1 MLVVTCSI
9 RYGFGASM
17 LAAFGICAANLLWTS
32 LAVVGAAALSRAFP
46 NAFAAVKLGGLA
58 FVVYL
63 GLRLARD
70 GGAVDLSRRE
80 APPRARLFGSGLG
93 LQLANPNALVYF
105 GGMLPAYIDPNR
117 PAVTQALIVMLSVTV
132 TELLGLAIYAGSA
145 DALSR
150 RFASRGFAVAFF
162 RIAAFAMVTSSVVGV
177 YTTWS

>member
-9 RYGFGASM
+9 RYGFRASM
-17 LAAFGICAANLLWTS
+17 LAALGICVANLLWTS
-32 LAVVGAAALSRAFP
+32 LAVLGAAALSRAFP
-46 NAFAAVKLGGLA
+46 GAFAALKICGLL

-63 GLRLARD
+63 GAHISR

-80 APPRARLFGSGLG
+80 PPPRAQLFGSGFG

-105 GGMLPAYIDPNR
+105 GGMLPAYIDPTR
-117 PAVTQALIVMLSVTV
+117 PAVAQALIVMVSVTI

-150 RFASRGFAVAFF
+150 RFASRSFAVAFF
-162 RIAAFAMVTSSVVGV
+162 RIAAFAMVTSAAVGV